1 MSAEPLLLPER
12 PRPERVAPSRSLRPL
27 DRPAPRRRP
36 KLVYALT
43 ALAGAALIAVAQ
55 IGLTLATTHDSFVL
69 ADLTSQQRALTL
81 EAQALQDELAGISSP
96 QALASQAASMGMV
109 VAGSASY
116 LRLSDGA
123 VAGAG
128 TSAGWVSAI
137 DPNGSAAVANALLDT
152 QQAPPPVAATE
163 AQTGTEVPEAAPAPT
178 GPPALTEGLPSPST
192 H

>member
-1 MSAEPLLLPER
+1 MSAEALLLP
-12 PRPERVAPSRSLRPL
+12 APSAPAREERGRRLRPL

-36 KLVYALT
+36 KLVYALS
-43 ALAGAALIAVAQ
+43 ALAGATLIAGTQ

-69 ADLTSQQRALTL
+69 ADLTAQQRALTL

-96 QALASQAASMGMV
+96 QSLAVQASGMGMV

-128 TSAGWVSAI
+128 VGAGWISTV
-137 DPNGSAAVANALLDT
+137 DPTGSGAVGNALLDT
-152 QQAPPPVAATE
+152 QPAPPVADTTQ
-163 AQTGTEVPEAAPAPT
+163 AQTGTTTVTEPT
-178 GPPALTEGLPSPST
+178 GPPTITEGLPTPTT